1 MEKWRDVRCVWRLE
15 AAGASMIMLSIR
27 AGIMSITGY
36 HHLLDRAWPWNQWK
50 WRTMMSWNQ
59 KTSGNR
65 DKTRR
70 LSWHFPFVFEFFE
83 PIWCLLGS
91 SRVDVLL
98 CDVWCLEMWGGCDMW
113 PMWAMPRVISERVS
127 EVTCLIRPVW
137 TCPPVRPWRMTR
149 APITDNIVISE
160 LQVWTR
166 PRPRHPAFLIPEG
179 ASRLCSQHLKSLAF
193 SSYLF

>member
-1 MEKWRDVRCVWRLE
+1 
-15 AAGASMIMLSIR
+15 
-27 AGIMSITGY
+27 MSITGY
-36 HHLLDRAWPWNQWK
+36 HHLLGRAWPWNQWK
-50 WRTMMSWNQ
+50 WRIILDYLYNLKPWCHEIRKHQ
-59 KTSGNR
+59 YIEI
-65 DKTRR
+65 RR
-70 LSWHFPFVFEFFE
+70 LSWHFLFVFEFFE

-98 CDVWCLEMWGGCDMW
+98 CDVWCLGVWGGCDMW

-160 LQVWTR
+160 LQVWSR
-166 PRPRHPAFLIPEG
+166 PRPRHPAFLIPEV